1 MLVDIH
7 VHWLC
12 RYMQV
17 IHIFPFYQIREPKR
31 NVALMSTYIPTAV
44 GFLVH
49 YLNAVMRLGRV

>member
-17 IHIFPFYQIREPKR
+17 IHIFPFYQLGEPKR
-31 NVALMSTYIPTAV
+31 NVALMSTYISTAV
-44 GFLVH
+44 GF
-49 YLNAVMRLGRV
+49 